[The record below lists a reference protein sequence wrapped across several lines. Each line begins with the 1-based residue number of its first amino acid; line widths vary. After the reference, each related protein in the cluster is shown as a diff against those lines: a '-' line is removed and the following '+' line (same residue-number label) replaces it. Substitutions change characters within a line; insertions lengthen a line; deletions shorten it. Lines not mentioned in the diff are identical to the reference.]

1 MARADKPLP
10 SLDYLEPRVRIS
22 KLLGWLGYFGLMLT
36 LLIHTVFFA
45 DLHGARTWVIL
56 AVQLVPLLIFVPGI
70 LAGSPRTFA
79 FLCFAINLYFIHGV
93 LVCFQPGRGLYGGL
107 LVFLSLLYF
116 LAALGYVRWAFQM
129 QRVRNGE
136 S

>member
-10 SLDYLEPRVRIS
+10 PAEYLEPRVVLSR
-22 KLLGWLGYFGLMLT
+22 KLGWVGYFGLMLSM
-36 LLIHTVFFA
+36 LVYNLGFA
-45 DLHGARTWVIL
+45 ELHGARPWVIL
-56 AVQLVPLLIFVPGI
+56 AVQLVPLLIFLPGI
-70 LAGSPRTFA
+70 LQGSPRTFA

-107 LVFLSLLYF
+107 LVFFSTLYF
-116 LAALGYVRWAFQM
+116 LAALGYVRWAFQL

-136 S
+136 R